1 MESDSRSEDSDDTM
15 ARGWNSDDDF
25 FSAAGNCLSRYFCAD
40 KRRNFSVGKQIRH

>member
-25 FSAAGNCLSRYFCAD
+25 FSAAGNCLSRYLCAD
-40 KRRNFSVGKQIRH
+40 KRRNFSVGKQSRH